1 MSKHPF
7 FRLVSHVFCL
17 IVLLTP
23 LMAGAVALDNPLG
36 GGVDNIADLIG
47 RTIKSVLGL
56 SGVGA
61 LLMFVWGGM
70 QWVLSAGEEKAVLKG
85 KKTIIWASLGLA
97 IIFFSYA
104 IASAVTKFITT
115 GSAA

>member
-1 MSKHPF
+1 MFKHPF
-7 FRLVSHVFCL
+7 SRLISHAICL
-17 IVLLTP
+17 IVFMSP

-56 SGVGA
+56 SGVVA

-70 QWVLSAGEEKAVLKG
+70 QWVLSAGDEKDVIKG
-85 KKTIIWASLGLA
+85 KNTIKWASFGLA
-97 IIFFSYA
+97 IIFFSYT
-104 IASAVTKFITT
+104 IVSALTKFITT
-115 GSAA
+115 GSPA